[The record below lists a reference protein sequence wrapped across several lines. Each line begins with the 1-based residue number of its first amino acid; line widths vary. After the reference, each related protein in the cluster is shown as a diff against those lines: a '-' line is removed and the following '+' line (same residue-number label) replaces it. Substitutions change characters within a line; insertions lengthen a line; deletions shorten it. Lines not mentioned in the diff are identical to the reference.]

1 MRSAHRFSRPRAE
14 HCRPRRRKCRPQARR
29 QGLHRRRP
37 ELPHR
42 PAARL
47 RGRRRG
53 ARADAR
59 AQGRGRRRD
68 GGRDHRRAA
77 RPRELRRHPLGDLHR
92 AGDRLGRQDRAAA
105 EVRRRRLQG
114 RALPVRLQW
123 SRAWP
128 RGARRLRQDPG
139 RCQDRPHPRRACD
152 RRAGKRADRRGG
164 GGAGVRRLVGGHR
177 AHLPCAPVDVGSNA
191 RGGPR
196 RRQEVAERL
205 MQDVIALYEQNLARR
220 GFVSDSSQWRAVER
234 LQQLYEDWTAYKA
247 RRNTRLKRLL
257 VRPALP
263 KGVYL
268 WGAVGRGKSFLMD
281 SFYLCVPLVR
291 KRRVHFHHFM
301 REMHRELDALKGTE
315 DPIAAVAARTARR
328 CRLICFDEFHV
339 SDIADAMILGR
350 YLAQVME
357 RGVVFCMTS
366 NYHPDRLYEDGL
378 QRDRFLPAIE
388 LIKSRLDVVEVD
400 GGLDYRRRK
409 MERLKVYHAGP
420 GSEAELERIFSDLRD
435 VEEEKHPLDVEGRS
449 IAYRRR
455 AGGLVWFDFAV
466 LCGGPRSYADYVD
479 LARRFHS
486 VIVSGVP
493 KMSSRNADAARRFT
507 WLVDVFYDERVKLI
521 VSAEAS
527 PEALYPEGTHS
538 AEFARAV
545 SRLHEMQSS
554 DYLQSERRR
563 FSGQVQGISAH

>member
-1 MRSAHRFSRPRAE
+1 MRSARRFSRPRAE
-14 HCRPRRRKCRPQARR
+14 HRRPRRRECRPQAGR
-29 QGLHRRRP
+29 QGLHRSRP

-47 RGRRRG
+47 RRRRRG

-59 AQGRGRRRD
+59 AQGRGRGCD

-77 RPRELRRHPLGDLHR
+77 RPRELRRHPVGDLHR
-92 AGDRLGRQDRAAA
+92 SGDRLGRQDRAAA
-105 EVRRRRLQG
+105 EVRRRRLQS
-114 RALPVRLQW
+114 RALSVRVQ
-123 SRAWP
+123 RARARP
-128 RGARRLRQDPG
+128 RRARGLRQDPG
-139 RCQDRPHPRRACD
+139 RREDRPHPRRALD
-152 RRAGKRADRRGG
+152 RRPGERADRRGG
-164 GGAGVRRLVGGHR
+164 GGDRVRRLVRGHR
-177 AHLPCAPVDVGSNA
+177 AHLPCAPVDVGSDA
-191 RGGPR
+191 RGGAR
-196 RRQEVAERL
+196 RRQALAERL
-205 MQDVIALYEQNLARR
+205 MQDVVALYEQSLARR

-234 LQQLYEDWTAYKA
+234 LQQLYEEWT
-247 RRNTRLKRLL
+247 
-257 VRPALP
+257 
-263 KGVYL
+263 
-268 WGAVGRGKSFLMD
+268 AVGRGKSFLMD

-291 KRRVHFHHFM
+291 KRRVHFHPFM
-301 REMHRELDALKGTE
+301 REIHRELDGLKGTE

-339 SDIADAMILGR
+339 SDIADAMIFGR

-388 LIKSRLDVVEVD
+388 LIKSRLDLVEVD

-455 AGGLVWFDFAV
+455 PGGLVWFDFAV

-486 VIVSGVP
+486 VILSGVP

-521 VSAEAS
+521 VSAEAP